1 MQVTI
6 VGSGYVGLVAGV
18 CFAQMGNAVTCLD
31 IDTHKIESLKKG
43 EIPIYEP
50 GLESMIKEN
59 VVRNALHFTTD
70 KRVALES
77 AEVIFIAVGTP
88 MGEDGSADLS
98 YVESVAKDIGSF
110 IESPYVVVVDKS
122 TVPVGSARKV
132 RKIIESTLRDVA
144 RNC

>member
-1 MQVTI
+1 MLVAI
-6 VGSGYVGLVAGV
+6 VGSGYVGLVAGT
-18 CFAQMGNAVTCLD
+18 CFAQMGNKVICLD
-31 IDTHKIESLKKG
+31 VDSQKIERLLRG

-59 VVRNALHFTTD
+59 VALETLHFTTD
-70 KRVALES
+70 KKFALQN

-98 YVESVAKDIGSF
+98 YVESVAADIGTY
-110 IESPYVVVVDKS
+110 IESSYVVVVDKS

-132 RKIIESTLRDVA
+132 RIRLCD
-144 RNC
+144 